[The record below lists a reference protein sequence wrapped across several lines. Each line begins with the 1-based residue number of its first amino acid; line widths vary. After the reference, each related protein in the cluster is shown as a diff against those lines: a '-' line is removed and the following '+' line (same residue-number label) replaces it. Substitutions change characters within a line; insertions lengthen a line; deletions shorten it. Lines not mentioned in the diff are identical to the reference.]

1 MLKEMK
7 VMKRTATRG
16 FTLVEI
22 LIVVI
27 ILGILAAIVIPQFT
41 EASAEARVSNLMT
54 NLQTIR
60 SQLLLYKTQHLE
72 NYPADANGE
81 GHAEFADEMCN
92 YSDED
97 GNTQATPDANHPY
110 GPYLT
115 SVPINPLS
123 NDNTVR
129 VVQDPAAAF
138 AAPQADGGWY
148 FNAATG
154 EFRADLTAA
163 HTTSDGTQLNNL

>member
-1 MLKEMK
+1 
-7 VMKRTATRG
+7 MKRATKQG

-41 EASAEARVSNLMT
+41 EASAEARVSNLVT

-72 NYPADANGE
+72 KYPECGDYSNDDFV
-81 GHAEFADEMCN
+81 AEMTT
-92 YSDED
+92 YSDLK
-97 GNTQATPDANHPY
+97 GTTATAPNAAATPHPIIY

-115 SVPINPLS
+115 SIPINPMT
-123 NDNTVR
+123 DTKTVT
-129 VVQDPAAAF
+129 VVVTGTNPKDETSA
-138 AAPQADGGWY
+138 WW
-148 FNAATG
+148 FNAKTG
-154 EFRADLTAA
+154 AFKANLKDD
-163 HTTSDGTQLNNL
+163 SKGPDGTVLNTL